1 MPAILI
7 ETGFVSNAVEGQE
20 TCTTSAYQYKVAT
33 AIAEGV
39 DRFLGKTGETPFVA
53 AQSPQLAATSVERD
67 K

>member
-7 ETGFVSNAVEGQE
+7 ETGFVSNAVEGQKLA
-20 TCTTSAYQYKVAT
+20 TSAYQYKVAT
-33 AIAEGV
+33 AIAEGI